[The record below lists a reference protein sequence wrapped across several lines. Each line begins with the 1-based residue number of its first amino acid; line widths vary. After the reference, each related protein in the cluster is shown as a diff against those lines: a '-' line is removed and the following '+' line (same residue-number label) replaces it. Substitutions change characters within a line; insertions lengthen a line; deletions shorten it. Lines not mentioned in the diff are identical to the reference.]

1 MQISL
6 LRIFFVTLGFEMK
19 KWRHILIAAMLIG
32 AIPTAEGA
40 LKWEYVSASA
50 ATDDTTDPDKV
61 EVLVKDGYIYVDTS
75 KPVTVKLMSILGQL
89 VSQHNLPAGVS
100 RIKMS
105 ARGIYILKAGDFTK
119 RVTV

>member
-1 MQISL
+1 
-6 LRIFFVTLGFEMK
+6 
-19 KWRHILIAAMLIG
+19 MLIG

-61 EVLVKDGYIYVDTS
+61 EVSVKDGYIYVDTS